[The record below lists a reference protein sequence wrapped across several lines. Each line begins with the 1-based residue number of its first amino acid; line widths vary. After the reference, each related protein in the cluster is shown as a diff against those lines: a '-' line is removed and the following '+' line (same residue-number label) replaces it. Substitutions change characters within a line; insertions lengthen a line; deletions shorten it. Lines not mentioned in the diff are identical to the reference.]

1 MSDTTAVAEPLSF
14 HEETAFSLSQ
24 AALML
29 DQSRSD
35 PGRLAAALENN
46 MQVWIAIETLLSQT
60 GVRVP
65 KETRQNLIK
74 LHQFV
79 TQTTIAQGVSVPT
92 SILDTFININLQI
105 SEGLLESQKA

>member
-1 MSDTTAVAEPLSF
+1 MADTPAVAEPLSF
-14 HEETAFSLSQ
+14 HEEAAFSLSQ

-46 MQVWIAIETLLSQT
+46 MQVWIAIETLLNQK
-60 GVRVP
+60 GVRIP
-65 KETRQNLIK
+65 KETQQNLLK
-74 LHQFV
+74 LSQF
-79 TQTTIAQGVSVPT
+79 TTKTTMAQGVEVPT

-105 SEGLLESQKA
+105 SEGLLESQKP